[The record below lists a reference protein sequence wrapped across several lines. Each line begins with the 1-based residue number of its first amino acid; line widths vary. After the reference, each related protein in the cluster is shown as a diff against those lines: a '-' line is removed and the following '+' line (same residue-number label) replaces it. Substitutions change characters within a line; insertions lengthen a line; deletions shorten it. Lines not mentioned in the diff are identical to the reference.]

1 MLRVLPFEED
11 PDLLVSAARATSAT
25 LLNPH
30 LPSDLQISI
39 RCTVPWSRGANHVT
53 FEYFTC
59 ESVYRAVNLDFVILQ
74 PENVL

>member
-1 MLRVLPFEED
+1 MLRILPFEED
-11 PDLLVSAARATSAT
+11 PDLSVSAARATSAT

-39 RCTVPWSRGANHVT
+39 RCTGGVNHVT

>member
-1 MLRVLPFEED
+1 MLGVVAFVED
-11 PDLLVSAARATSAT
+11 PDLSVSAARATFTT

-30 LPSDLQISI
+30 VPSDLQISI
-39 RCTVPWSRGANHVT
+39 RCTGGANHVT